1 MSQISLVLSF
11 MFILLGT
18 RQDSVRRTT
27 PVAITGALVDKGPV
41 TDAVIDLQILQDE
54 HCAKLFV
61 SQRTDAR
68 AQQRLEGCSRDLQ
81 STHPDSEGRYRF
93 PNLSPGWYAIHFVWS
108 MAEKPT
114 HPLAFKR
121 GEWGV
126 VYPGY
131 KDKTGKYDAFAQGK
145 PFYISGEANV
155 AKDYKNP

>member
-1 MSQISLVLSF
+1 MRQTSFVLSF

-18 RQDSVRRTT
+18 LQDSARRTT
-27 PVAITGALVDKGPV
+27 PVAVTGTLFDKRPL
-41 TDAVIDLQILQDE
+41 TDAEIDLQFLQDE

-61 SQRTDAR
+61 SQKGDAQAR
-68 AQQRLEGCSRDLQ
+68 RKLEGCSRDLAT
-81 STHPDSEGRYRF
+81 THPDSEGRYRF
-93 PNLSPGWYAIHFVWS
+93 SNLAPGWYVIHFVWS

-126 VYPGY
+126 IYPGY

-145 PFYISGEANV
+145 PFYISGESDV
-155 AKDYKNP
+155 VKDYKSP